1 MEMTSLVTRLLPG
14 AEKGIPGEVC
24 VQLTLNKKRYDTT
37 VIDIHDGDR
46 SSSHP
51 RKPDDKE
58 KFGTD
63 LAGSYPGIDKKII
76 FADRR

>member
-24 VQLTLNKKRYDTT
+24 VQLTLNKK
-37 VIDIHDGDR
+37 G
-46 SSSHP
+46 SSHL
-51 RKPDDKE
+51 RKPYDKE

>member
-1 MEMTSLVTRLLPG
+1 MEMTSLVIRLLTG

-24 VQLTLNKKRYDTT
+24 VQLTLNKK
-37 VIDIHDGDR
+37 G
-46 SSSHP
+46 SSYP
-51 RKPDDKE
+51 RKPYDKE

>member
-1 MEMTSLVTRLLPG
+1 M
-14 AEKGIPGEVC
+14 I
-24 VQLTLNKKRYDTT
+24 QQ
-37 VIDIHDGDR
+37 VIGIHDGDR
-46 SSSHP
+46 SSSLL